1 MYTTFI
7 LFRDTKPQATFQKIK
22 HNLYCYKLR
31 HYTWGAS
38 RFCNIHVL
46 LSSIAPFLE
55 GILCPDVMLTT
66 YRFGIHFKLI
76 GRCTQQRII
85 CRSKI
90 DFTSGDAGFDTRRI
104 YTFMNERLHER
115 WRRSWLPE
123 KFPRKD
129 FNRNSLQSIKC
140 TSTGIDLSTAR
151 VKPRPPISREV
162 TPPKSVIK
170 LATRIGTLEDIH
182 KDFGPN
188 YMKCFY
194 CYHVLF
200 KMC

>member
-1 MYTTFI
+1 MYTSFI
-7 LFRDTKPQATFQKIK
+7 LFKDTKPQATLQKMK

-76 GRCTQQRII
+76 GGCTQQRII

-123 KFPRKD
+123 KFPRTD
-129 FNRNSLQSIKC
+129 FNRHCLQSIKC
-140 TSTGIDLSTAR
+140 TSTGIGIAFFKGVCPAR
-151 VKPRPPISREV
+151 VPGKQGLMYFFVQLYNIY
-162 TPPKSVIK
+162 IK
-170 LATRIGTLEDIH
+170 YVWKNVGEH
-182 KDFGPN
+182 
-188 YMKCFY
+188 
-194 CYHVLF
+194 
-200 KMC
+200 